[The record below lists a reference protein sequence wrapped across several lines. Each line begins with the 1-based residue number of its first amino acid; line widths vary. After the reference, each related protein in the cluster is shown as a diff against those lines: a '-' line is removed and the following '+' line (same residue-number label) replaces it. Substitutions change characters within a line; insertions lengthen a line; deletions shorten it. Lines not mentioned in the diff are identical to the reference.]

1 MKYLMELEKN
11 YKVYKILLL
20 KTLRIN
26 FKKVE
31 AKEIGNIEKNLIKPR
46 SKSKKKK
53 KRKRRKGL
61 EFYPGSEILV
71 KENP

>member
-53 KRKRRKGL
+53 RRRRKGL

>member
-53 KRKRRKGL
+53 KEEEEERA
-61 EFYPGSEILV
+61 
-71 KENP
+71 